1 MTQMMFVLED
11 MEEEESDQ
19 VAGIQELKGDKIPC
33 AMEVCIGHVN
43 DRPYWVHTQKEWMGV
58 CPVSAKEA
66 RQCLAAYI
74 TMNGVKVYMLF
85 DSGSTPDLGSPDFA
99 WVTKVSTF
107 QLDNPVPI
115 QLGCIS
121 S

>member
-1 MTQMMFVLED
+1 
-11 MEEEESDQ
+11 
-19 VAGIQELKGDKIPC
+19 
-33 AMEVCIGHVN
+33 MEVHVGHVN
-43 DRPYWVHTQKEWMGV
+43 DKPYQAHTQKEWTGV
-58 CPVSAKEA
+58 CLVGAKEA

-74 TMNGVKVYMLF
+74 TINGVKAYMLF
-85 DSGSTPDLGSPDFA
+85 DSGSIPDLMSLDFA